1 MSDSGT
7 YDGFRLERDDAS
19 GVVTITLDDPAKMN
33 RVPLAARGQLAH
45 LFAEMAEDDG
55 ARFVVVTGEGENFTA
70 GGGIAA
76 LMEAKPGHP
85 SQLPREGAAAGGAPH
100 PAGRQLRGGLLRGGG
115 GR

>member
-45 LFAEMAEDDG
+45 LLAEMAEDDG

-70 GGGIAA
+70 GGGTAA
-76 LMEAKPGHP
+76 FMQAPPEHP
-85 SQLPREGAAAGGAPH
+85 SRLAREAAPPPRLPKPRRP
-100 PAGRQLRGGLLRGGG
+100 
-115 GR
+115 